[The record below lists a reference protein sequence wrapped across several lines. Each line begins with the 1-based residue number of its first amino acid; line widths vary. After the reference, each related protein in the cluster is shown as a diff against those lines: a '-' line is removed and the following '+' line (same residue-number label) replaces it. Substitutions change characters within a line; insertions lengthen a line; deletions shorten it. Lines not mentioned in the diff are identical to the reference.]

1 MKILGTHHHPRGTLS
16 HPSAQH
22 RDNALSKPRFE
33 FLGEDQFN
41 LSLDPVTAP
50 YSTTSRGPW
59 RGPRQI
65 RRQPNPQ
72 GEPAVGRWVH
82 QPLPQDGA
90 KSAHFCSMCGPH
102 FCSMKIT
109 EDVRK
114 YAAEQAI
121 SEEDALKRGMEEKS
135 KEFVEAGAEVYSTAS

>member
-1 MKILGTHHHPRGTLS
+1 MKL
-16 HPSAQH
+16 A
-22 RDNALSKPRFE
+22 F
-33 FLGEDQFN
+33 
-41 LSLDPVTAP
+41 
-50 YSTTSRGPW
+50 STTSRGSW

-72 GEPAVGRWVH
+72 GEPAVRRWVH
-82 QPLPQDGA
+82 QTLPQEGA

-121 SEEDALKRGMEEKS
+121 SEEEALKRGMAEKS
-135 KEFVEAGAEVYSTAS
+135 KEFVETGAEVYTKA